1 MSTLLNYVFNLRS
14 PEKFEV
20 TMVMQN
26 TGQQTKWSMSNCKV
40 ANKNS
45 LTLWPLKV
53 TSIQCLPL
61 VCTTQVNSTFHT
73 HWLAIWKWIASTN
86 HLPAADETK
95 FHVKSL
101 ISDHFL
107 VYWKKQ
113 TKCLVSVW
121 YLLKQLFASTFVNNY

>member
-26 TGQQTKWSMSNCKV
+26 TGRQTKWSMSNCKV

-53 TSIQCLPL
+53 TSIQYLPL

-86 HLPAADETK
+86 HLPAADDTARQEFNFWPIFWYIERNK
-95 FHVKSL
+95 LNF
-101 ISDHFL
+101 
-107 VYWKKQ
+107 
-113 TKCLVSVW
+113 W
-121 YLLKQLFASTFVNNY
+121 YLCDTCWNNYLPPLLWIIIK